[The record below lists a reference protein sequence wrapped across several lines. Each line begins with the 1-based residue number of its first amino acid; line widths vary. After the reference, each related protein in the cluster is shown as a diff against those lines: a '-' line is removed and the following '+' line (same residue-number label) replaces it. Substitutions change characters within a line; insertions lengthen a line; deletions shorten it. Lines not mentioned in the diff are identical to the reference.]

1 MYREQM
7 MKDFF
12 VVLFSAIFCYDGCNL
27 SIQKSI
33 IRIEE
38 DTDPEVNLMTDSQII
53 ALFWERCE
61 DAIRETDAAYGRKLY
76 AISDKILRSQ
86 QDAEESVSDT
96 YMRAWETIPPQK
108 PNYFFAYLAKICRN
122 FSLSKLQW
130 NSAAKRN
137 TEVVSLTQEMEQ
149 CIPDR
154 SHERKLE
161 GEEIGRVLNRF
172 LDSISLESRLI
183 FMRRYWYTDSIQEI
197 AARYNISQSKVK
209 TQLHRTRNKLQLFLE
224 SEGIYV

>member
-1 MYREQM
+1 
-7 MKDFF
+7 
-12 VVLFSAIFCYDGCNL
+12 
-27 SIQKSI
+27 
-33 IRIEE
+33 
-38 DTDPEVNLMTDSQII
+38 MTDSQII
-53 ALFWERCE
+53 ALFWERNE
-61 DAIRETDAAYGRKLY
+61 NAIRQTDAVYGRKLY
-76 AISDKILRSQ
+76 AISHKILRSH

-130 NSAAKRN
+130 NTAAKRN
-137 TEVVSLTQEMEQ
+137 AEVVSLSQEMEA

-154 SHERKLE
+154 SHDRKLE
-161 GEEIGRVLNRF
+161 GEEIGRLLNRF
-172 LDSISLESRLI
+172 LDGIGVESRLI
-183 FMRRYWYTDSIQEI
+183 FMRRYWYTDSVAEI

-224 SEGIYV
+224 KEGIYL

>member
-1 MYREQM
+1 
-7 MKDFF
+7 
-12 VVLFSAIFCYDGCNL
+12 
-27 SIQKSI
+27 
-33 IRIEE
+33 
-38 DTDPEVNLMTDSQII
+38 MTDSQII
-53 ALFWERCE
+53 ALFWERNE
-61 DAIRETDAAYGRKLY
+61 DAIQETDAVYGRKLY
-76 AISDKILRSQ
+76 AISDKILHSK

-122 FSLSKLQW
+122 FSLCKLQW

-137 TEVVSLTQEMEQ
+137 AEVVSLTQEMEQ

-161 GEEIGRVLNRF
+161 GEEIGRVLNQF

>member
-1 MYREQM
+1 
-7 MKDFF
+7 
-12 VVLFSAIFCYDGCNL
+12 
-27 SIQKSI
+27 
-33 IRIEE
+33 
-38 DTDPEVNLMTDSQII
+38 MTDSQII
-53 ALFWERCE
+53 ALFWERKE
-61 DAIRETDAAYGRKLY
+61 DAIRETDAVYGRKLY
-76 AISDKILRSQ
+76 AISDKILRSS

-96 YMRAWETIPPQK
+96 YMRAWETIPPQR

-122 FSLSKLQW
+122 LSLGRLQW
-130 NSAAKRN
+130 NSAAKRCA
-137 TEVVSLTQEMEQ
+137 EVVSLTDEMQQ

-161 GEEIGRVLNRF
+161 GEEIGRVLNSF

-209 TQLHRTRNKLQLFLE
+209 TQLHRTRNRLQVFLE

>member
-1 MYREQM
+1 
-7 MKDFF
+7 
-12 VVLFSAIFCYDGCNL
+12 
-27 SIQKSI
+27 
-33 IRIEE
+33 
-38 DTDPEVNLMTDSQII
+38 MTDSQII
-53 ALFWERCE
+53 ALFWERNE
-61 DAIRETDAAYGRKLY
+61 DAIRETDAVYGRKLY
-76 AISDKILRSQ
+76 AISDKILRST

-122 FSLSKLQW
+122 CSLSRLQW
-130 NSAAKRN
+130 NSAAKR
-137 TEVVSLTQEMEQ
+137 TAEVVSLTDEMQQ

-161 GEEIGRVLNRF
+161 GEEIGRVLNAF

-197 AARYNISQSKVK
+197 AVRYNISQSKVK

-224 SEGIYV
+224 KEGIYV

>member
-1 MYREQM
+1 
-7 MKDFF
+7 
-12 VVLFSAIFCYDGCNL
+12 
-27 SIQKSI
+27 
-33 IRIEE
+33 
-38 DTDPEVNLMTDSQII
+38 MTDSQII
-53 ALFWERCE
+53 ALFWERNE
-61 DAIRETDAAYGRKLY
+61 DAIQETDAVYGRKLY
-76 AISDKILRSQ
+76 AISDKILRST

-122 FSLSKLQW
+122 FSLSRLQW
-130 NSAAKRN
+130 NAAAKR
-137 TEVVSLTQEMEQ
+137 TAEVVSLTDEMRQ

-161 GEEIGRVLNRF
+161 GEEIGQVLNRF
-172 LDSISLESRLI
+172 LDSISVESRLI

-197 AARYNISQSKVK
+197 AARYHISQSKVK

-224 SEGIYV
+224 KEGIYV

>member
-1 MYREQM
+1 
-7 MKDFF
+7 
-12 VVLFSAIFCYDGCNL
+12 
-27 SIQKSI
+27 
-33 IRIEE
+33 
-38 DTDPEVNLMTDSQII
+38 MTDSQII
-53 ALFWERCE
+53 ALFWERNE
-61 DAIRETDAAYGRKLY
+61 DAIKETDAVYGRKLF

-86 QDAEESVSDT
+86 RDAEESVSDT
-96 YMRAWETIPPQK
+96 YMRAWETIPPVM

-122 FSLSKLQW
+122 FSLGKLQW

-137 TEVVSLTQEMEQ
+137 AEVVSLTQEMEQ

-154 SHERKLE
+154 FHETKLE

-172 LDSISLESRLI
+172 LDSISVESRLI
-183 FMRRYWYTDSIQEI
+183 FMRRYWFADSIQEI

-209 TQLHRTRNKLQLFLE
+209 TQLHRTRKKLQLLLE